1 LGKNEFILNLVKFEK
16 VKPLTFENFEKLINE
31 TPKTFFILFKTENVG
46 EYYSELQH
54 AMFDSQVKCEG
65 NVEIDD
71 QEIPIFH
78 YSQLNN
84 VDL

>member
-1 LGKNEFILNLVKFEK
+1 LGKNEFILNIIKYDK
-16 VKPLTFENFEKLINE
+16 VKPLIFENFEKLIFE

-65 NVEIDD
+65 NVEIND

-78 YSQLNN
+78 YSQLND
-84 VDL
+84 V

>member
-1 LGKNEFILNLVKFEK
+1 
-16 VKPLTFENFEKLINE
+16 
-31 TPKTFFILFKTENVG
+31 
-46 EYYSELQH
+46 LQH